1 MQSQLAKLSET
12 SNMAE
17 VVHRARAEITMAN
30 NPKKPG
36 LNLDSSPERLAAL
49 RRLLGTTVVKVETKF
64 NRVSK

>member
-1 MQSQLAKLSET
+1 
-12 SNMAE
+12 MAE